1 MKPGTYF
8 RCRPIENLYPPTGLH
23 RTASTYEYGNLL
35 ETQPD
40 PSRLYVLCKDGSV
53 QDIQN
58 PERPIGWELGDGWY
72 RLTQVGFEPK
82 KCEVIVR
89 GTIDPVPIGKGAI
102 GSQIFFTGGRV
113 DEVRSRSQD
122 AQIQD
127 FCDEGEEEVSS
138 LKT

>member
-1 MKPGTYF
+1 MIPGTYF
-8 RCRPIENLYPPTGLH
+8 HCRLIENLYPSSIGLH

-58 PERPIGWELGDGWY
+58 PERPIGWEIGDGWY
-72 RLTQVGFEPK
+72 RLTQMGFEPK
-82 KCEVIVR
+82 KCEIIIH
-89 GTIDPVPIGKGAI
+89 GTMNPVPEGKGFI
-102 GSQIFFTGGRV
+102 GSQLVFVERV
-113 DEVRSRSQD
+113 DEVRSRSRN

-127 FCDEGEEEVSS
+127 DLETEDGEEEVKSY
-138 LKT
+138 